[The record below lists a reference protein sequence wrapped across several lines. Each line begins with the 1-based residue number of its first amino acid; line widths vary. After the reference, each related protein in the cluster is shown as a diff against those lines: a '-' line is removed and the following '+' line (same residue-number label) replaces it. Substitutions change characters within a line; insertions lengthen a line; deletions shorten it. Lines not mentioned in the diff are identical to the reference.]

1 MCVDRDMK
9 TIFSA
14 TAVLAALVVVPAA
27 ASPASAGGPTC
38 RGREVTHVG
47 TPGANLTTT
56 PGADVVITNGAHAVR
71 TLNGDDV
78 ICVTRRDDVFV
89 VPGGGDDLVDATA
102 YPGDS
107 METSLGQRQAAGSS
121 GDDIYLGGGQ
131 TDIVFV
137 SAGVAA
143 DHKDIHLD
151 GGEDELYV
159 DSNYRGAAT
168 AKLGVGADHYWT
180 ERPRPGV
187 RVNAEEGRDHFVSKC
202 GGCRV
207 LKVRLGTGAIEV
219 NGSPA
224 GAADR
229 FEDIDLARYAG
240 RAIRNAVIFGTR
252 GPNRMTVI
260 ACHAIGDGLGGDD
273 AIVVGALAG
282 DGCGRITGVA
292 NGEQGDDSL
301 TGLDGNDY
309 LRGGVGEDDADGGP
323 GRDLCRAEVRTNCER

>member
-1 MCVDRDMK
+1 M
-9 TIFSA
+9 TY
-14 TAVLAALVVVPAA
+14 
-27 ASPASAGGPTC
+27 
-38 RGREVTHVG
+38 
-47 TPGANLTTT
+47 
-56 PGADVVITNGAHAVR
+56 
-71 TLNGDDV
+71 
-78 ICVTRRDDVFV
+78 V
-89 VPGGGDDLVDATA
+89 VPGGGDDVVDATA

-107 METSLGQRQAAGSS
+107 METSLGQRQADGSS

-229 FEDIDLARYAG
+229 FEDVD
-240 RAIRNAVIFGTR
+240 R
-252 GPNRMTVI
+252 GPLR
-260 ACHAIGDGLGGDD
+260 G
-273 AIVVGALAG
+273 
-282 DGCGRITGVA
+282 
-292 NGEQGDDSL
+292 QGDPERGD
-301 TGLDGNDY
+301 
-309 LRGGVGEDDADGGP
+309 LRHP
-323 GRDLCRAEVRTNCER
+323 RAEPDDRDRVSGRSGTVSAATTRSSSAPTRATAAGGSPASRTASRATTA